1 MRMPMMIMLDNGR
14 GLWSP
19 VGIRHR
25 REVHI
30 SLKKSYGLTGG
41 DYRDYFDND
50 FLMIIIMKFSGHIV
64 YYDFYGDF
72 AEIDCEISF
81 KCILGVFDFASSPFY
96 CKCDFIHV

>member
-1 MRMPMMIMLDNGR
+1 MI
-14 GLWSP
+14 
-19 VGIRHR
+19 
-25 REVHI
+25 
-30 SLKKSYGLTGG
+30 
-41 DYRDYFDND
+41 

>member
-50 FLMIIIMKFSGHIV
+50 FFDDYYYEIV
-64 YYDFYGDF
+64 W
-72 AEIDCEISF
+72 AHC
-81 KCILGVFDFASSPFY
+81 L
-96 CKCDFIHV
+96 

>member
-1 MRMPMMIMLDNGR
+1 MI
-14 GLWSP
+14 
-19 VGIRHR
+19 
-25 REVHI
+25 
-30 SLKKSYGLTGG
+30 
-41 DYRDYFDND
+41 

-64 YYDFYGDF
+64 YNYDFYDDF